1 MVQNHVTG
9 TKSPVPR
16 FSLGREKGAQYL
28 QCPSFPKGHPQ
39 DWLLYSLCQKTEETW
54 NMTDFSYLRW
64 ERREI
69 AVWSRIHYKPSP
81 WLNTASNRKLFSYSF
96 SLVKEKIHCAH
107 LEAAWG
113 IDSSLLCFRSL
124 MGPWHSPDTW
134 ELLKKRQ
141 VDCTITRLRGPLF
154 LARLINVGLLQYKAS
169 SWRIKYV
176 GSLPM
181 CRHEHRKSRKNE
193 VSPVNTP
200 LPFTRK
206 WHYKVALMKL
216 RYMIYLRKGSFNCHK
231 DAHSSLL

>member
-39 DWLLYSLCQKTEETW
+39 DWLLYSLCQNTEETW

-81 WLNTASNRKLFSYSF
+81 WLNTASSRKHFFYSF

-134 ELLKKRQ
+134 ELLKK
-141 VDCTITRLRGPLF
+141 
-154 LARLINVGLLQYKAS
+154 KAS
-169 SWRIKYV
+169 GLYYHQIER
-176 GSLPM
+176 P
-181 CRHEHRKSRKNE
+181 
-193 VSPVNTP
+193 T
-200 LPFTRK
+200 F
-206 WHYKVALMKL
+206 
-216 RYMIYLRKGSFNCHK
+216 
-231 DAHSSLL
+231 SSQAY